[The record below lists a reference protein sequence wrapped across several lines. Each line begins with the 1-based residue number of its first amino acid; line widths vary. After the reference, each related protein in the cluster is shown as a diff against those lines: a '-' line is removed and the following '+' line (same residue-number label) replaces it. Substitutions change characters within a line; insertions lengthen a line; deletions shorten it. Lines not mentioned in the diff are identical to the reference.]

1 MARTKSTTLYKTPF
15 SAAYWRD
22 ALAEMKDIKMLVI
35 TALLVALR
43 IALKP
48 FAIYIGPQMA
58 IQTATLATA
67 LGAMIFGPVV
77 AIPAA
82 IISDT
87 IGFMIFPT
95 GDYFLPFMLTEIA
108 GTMIYALCLYRAK
121 PSATRVIIA
130 RFLICFLVNVVLQQ
144 FIFAWQYTYMGNP
157 EKAKDSIMGIMTT
170 ARIFKNL
177 FFFPI
182 ESVVI
187 TLFLKVL
194 LPITARAK
202 LTHGGSTGLEFTK
215 RQIAA
220 LVALLVVGIGSA
232 VGFLTYRYT
241 STSRSADYTDAQR
254 VEANQTMTQLV
265 LERTDDWDDKT
276 VVCIVDSAYRPMFE
290 DETDYTVAVYVLDEA
305 AFAAGQ
311 EADETYTMDTLWGYS
326 KSGPSKDQY
335 QSLVKVASVDILK
348 NEDTGEILEFTVT
361 PVETEE

>member
-1 MARTKSTTLYKTPF
+1 MTRTQKSTALYPHPF
-15 SAAYWRD
+15 SKAYWRD
-22 ALAEMKDIKMLVI
+22 AAAEMKDIRMLVV
-35 TALLVALR
+35 TALMVALR

-82 IISDT
+82 MVSDT

-130 RFLICFLVNVVLQQ
+130 RFLICFVVNVVLQQ

-194 LPITARAK
+194 IPITSRAK
-202 LTHGGSTGLEFTK
+202 LTYGGSTGLEFTK
-215 RQIAA
+215 KQITA
-220 LVALLVVGIGSA
+220 LALLMVVGVGSA
-232 VGFLTYRYT
+232 VGYLTYRYDG
-241 STSRSADYTDAQR
+241 TSRSADYTDAQR

-265 LERTDDWDDKT
+265 QDKTDDWDEET
-276 VVCIVDSAYRPMFE
+276 LVCIVDSAFRPMFTQ
-290 DETDYTVAVYVLDEA
+290 ETDYTVSVYTLDEA

-311 EADETYTMDTLWGYS
+311 AADSTYGMDTLWGYS
-326 KSGPSKDQY
+326 KSGPSKDKH
-335 QSLVKVASVDILK
+335 QSLVKVATASIVK
-348 NEDTGEILEFTVT
+348 NEKTGEILSFEI
-361 PVETEE
+361 TE

>member
-1 MARTKSTTLYKTPF
+1 MTRTQKSTALYPHPF
-15 SAAYWRD
+15 SKAYWRD
-22 ALAEMKDIKMLVI
+22 AAAEMKDIRMLVV
-35 TALLVALR
+35 TALMVALR

-82 IISDT
+82 MVSDT

-130 RFLICFLVNVVLQQ
+130 RFLICFVVNVVLQQ

-194 LPITARAK
+194 VPITSRAK
-202 LTHGGSTGLEFTK
+202 LTYGGSTGLEFTK
-215 RQIAA
+215 KQITA
-220 LVALLVVGIGSA
+220 LALLMVVGVGSA
-232 VGFLTYRYT
+232 VGYLTYRYDG
-241 STSRSADYTDAQR
+241 TSRSADYTDAQR
-254 VEANQTMTQLV
+254 VDANKTMTQLV
-265 LERTDDWDDKT
+265 LDKTDDWDEET
-276 VVCIVDSAYRPMFE
+276 LVCIVDSAFRPMFTQ
-290 DETDYTVAVYVLDEA
+290 ETDYTVSVYTLDEE

-311 EADETYTMDTLWGYS
+311 AADSTYGMDTLWGYS
-326 KSGPSKDQY
+326 KSGPSKDKH
-335 QSLVKVASVDILK
+335 QSLVKVATASIVK
-348 NEDTGEILEFTVT
+348 NEKTGEILSFEVS
-361 PVETEE
+361 E

>member
-1 MARTKSTTLYKTPF
+1 MPRAQKSTALYTHPF
-15 SAAYWRD
+15 CRDYWCDAA
-22 ALAEMKDIKMLVI
+22 AEMKDTRMLVV

-67 LGAMIFGPVV
+67 LGAMIFGPLV

-87 IGFMIFPT
+87 VGFMIFPT
-95 GDYFLPFMLTEIA
+95 GDYFLPFALTEIA
-108 GTMIYALCLYRAK
+108 GTVTYALCLYRAK

-130 RFLICFLVNVVLQQ
+130 RFLICFAVNVVLQQ

-157 EKAKDSIMGIMTT
+157 EKAKESIMGIMTT

-194 LPITARAK
+194 IPITARAR
-202 LTHGGSTGLEFTK
+202 LTYGGSTGMEFTK
-215 RQIAA
+215 KQIAA
-220 LVALLVVGIGSA
+220 LVLLMVVGAGSA
-232 VGFLTYRYT
+232 VGYLTYRYNG
-241 STSRSADYTDAQR
+241 TSRSADYTDKQR
-254 VEANQTMTQLV
+254 LEANMTMTDLV
-265 LERTDDWDDKT
+265 QMNTTEWDDET
-276 VVCIVDSAYRPMFE
+276 LVCIVDSAYRPMFAQ
-290 DETDYTVAVYVLDEA
+290 ETDYTVSVYILDGE
-305 AFAAGQ
+305 AFARGQ
-311 EADETYTMDTLWGYS
+311 QSDGSYTLETLFSYS
-326 KSGPSKDQY
+326 KSGPGKDKY
-335 QSLVKVASVDILK
+335 GSLVKVATAKILK
-348 NEDTGEILEFTVT
+348 NEKSGELLEFVC
-361 PVETEE
+361 ESQ

>member
-1 MARTKSTTLYKTPF
+1 MTRIQKSTALYPHPF
-15 SAAYWRD
+15 SKAYWRD
-22 ALAEMKDIKMLVI
+22 AVAEMKDIKMLVV
-35 TALLVALR
+35 TALMIALR

-82 IISDT
+82 IVSDT

-108 GTMIYALCLYRAK
+108 STMFYALCLYRAK
-121 PSATRVIIA
+121 PTATRVIIA
-130 RFLICFLVNVVLQQ
+130 RFLICFVVNVVLQQ

-157 EKAKDSIMGIMTT
+157 DKAKDSIMGIMTV

-194 LPITARAK
+194 IPITSRAK
-202 LTHGGSTGLEFTK
+202 LTYGGSTGLDFTK
-215 RQIAA
+215 KQIAA
-220 LVALLVVGIGSA
+220 LALLLVIGAGSA
-232 VGFLTYRYT
+232 VGYLNYYYNNNSITKDYSAAEVIEYNHLVHDIIT
-241 STSRSADYTDAQR
+241 DKEASVSAD
-254 VEANQTMTQLV
+254 N
-265 LERTDDWDDKT
+265 
-276 VVCIVDSAYRPMFE
+276 
-290 DETDYTVAVYVLDEA
+290 TVAVIE
-305 AFAAGQ
+305 FATKPFFGKETTYDVALYQAKEGNSITDNMWSYKKTP
-311 EADETYTMDTLWGYS
+311 ASKDETL
-326 KSGPSKDQY
+326 QRI
-335 QSLVKVASVDILK
+335 A
-348 NEDTGEILEFTVT
+348 TVT
-361 PVETEE
+361 IVTDNKTGDVLSYAYTPAS

>member
-1 MARTKSTTLYKTPF
+1 MSRTQKSTSVYSHPF
-15 SAAYWRD
+15 SRAYWRD
-22 ALAEMKDIKMLVI
+22 AAAELKDTRMLVV
-35 TALLVALR
+35 TALMVALR

-82 IISDT
+82 IVSDT
-87 IGFMIFPT
+87 VGFMIFPT
-95 GDYFLPFMLTEIA
+95 GDYFLPFALTEIA

-130 RFLICFLVNVVLQQ
+130 RFLICFAVNVVLQQ

-157 EKAKDSIMGIMTT
+157 EKAKESIMGIMTT

-194 LPITARAK
+194 IPITARAR
-202 LTHGGSTGLEFTK
+202 LTHGGSKGLDFTGK
-215 RQIAA
+215 QIAA
-220 LVALLVVGIGSA
+220 LALLMVIGVGSA
-232 VGFLTYRYT
+232 VGYLTYRYNG
-241 STSRSADYTDAQR
+241 TSRSADYTDAQR
-254 VEANQTMTQLV
+254 LEANMAMTDVVQLH
-265 LERTDDWDDKT
+265 TTQWDEET
-276 VVCIVDSAYRPMFE
+276 VVCIVDSAFRPMFTQ
-290 DETDYTVAVYVLDEA
+290 ETDYTVSVYVLDGE
-305 AFAAGQ
+305 AFAQGQ
-311 EADETYTMDTLWGYS
+311 RADGSYTLETLFSYS
-326 KSGPSKDQY
+326 KSGPSKDPY
-335 QSLVKVASVDILK
+335 GTLIKVATAKILK
-348 NEDTGEILEFTVT
+348 NEKTGEILEFVC
-361 PVETEE
+361 ETQ

>member
-1 MARTKSTTLYKTPF
+1 MSKVKSTALYPHPF
-15 SAAYWRD
+15 SKAYWRD
-22 ALAEMKDIKMLVI
+22 AAAELKDVKMLVI
-35 TALLVALR
+35 TALMIALR

-67 LGAMIFGPVV
+67 LGAMIFGPVM

-87 IGFMIFPT
+87 VGFMIFPT
-95 GDYFLPFMLTEIA
+95 GDYFLPFVLTEIA
-108 GTMIYALCLYRAK
+108 STMAYALCLYRAK

-130 RFLICFLVNVVLQQ
+130 RFLICFVVNVVLQQ

-157 EKAKDSIMGIMTT
+157 EKAKESIMGIMTV

-194 LPITARAK
+194 VPVTARAK
-202 LTHGGSTGLEFTK
+202 LTYDHNVNLSFSK
-215 RQIAA
+215 KQIAA
-220 LVALLVVGIGSA
+220 LVLLVVVGVGSA
-232 VGFLTYRYT
+232 VGYLTYRYT
-241 STSRSADYTDAQR
+241 DTSRSADYTDAQR
-254 VEANQTMTQLV
+254 VEANKGMTELV
-265 LERTDDWDDKT
+265 LEKTDDWDDET
-276 VVCIVDSAYRPMFE
+276 VVCIVDSAFRPMFE
-290 DETDYTVAVYVLDEA
+290 DETDYTVAVYILDEE
-305 AFAAGQ
+305 AFAEGQ
-311 EADETYTMDTLWGYS
+311 KKDSEYGMDTLWGYS

-335 QSLVKVASVDILK
+335 KSLIKVASVKVQK
-348 NEDTGEILEFTVT
+348 NEKTGEILSFDLKA
-361 PVETEE
+361 VE